1 MSLVA
6 RVPITGVESPE
17 DLETV
22 YDTWADFVWFTLQ
35 RLGVRHADL
44 EDLSHDVFLIAHRRF
59 SEFSGTVKI
68 NAWLFG
74 ICLRVAA
81 NYRRR
86 ARFRHEFA
94 AGSMTQEDG
103 PVVVAPA
110 SARPD
115 QQAARREAERKAQA
129 ILDAMDLT
137 KRAVFV
143 MFELEG
149 KSCQQIASTLGVPIG
164 TVYSR
169 LHGARAYFEK
179 EAAKVASEA
188 HHG

>member
-1 MSLVA
+1 MSSALS
-6 RVPITGVESPE
+6 VPISGVPAPA

-22 YDTWADFVWFTLQ
+22 YDTGARLVWLTLQ

-59 SEFSGTVKI
+59 RELSGTVAV

-86 ARFRHEFA
+86 ARFRRELPAGTMTGDEGPIVA
-94 AGSMTQEDG
+94 APTST
-103 PVVVAPA
+103 
-110 SARPD
+110 RPD
-115 QQAARREAERKAQA
+115 HQAAQREAQQRAQT
-129 ILDAMDLT
+129 ILDGMDLA

-149 KSCQQIASTLGVPIG
+149 LSCLQIATELGVPIG

-169 LHGARAYFEK
+169 LHAARAFFEK
-179 EAAKVASEA
+179 AARNMSEG

>member
-1 MSLVA
+1 MNSAA
-6 RVPITGVESPE
+6 RVPLAGADAPV
-17 DLETV
+17 DLESV
-22 YDTWADFVWFTLQ
+22 YETCAGYVWVSLQ

-44 EDLSHDVFLIAHRRF
+44 EDLSHDVFLVAHKRF
-59 SEFSGTVKI
+59 AEFSGTVKV
-68 NAWLFG
+68 NSWLFG

-86 ARFRHEFA
+86 ARFRHEL
-94 AGSMTQEDG
+94 AGGAMTQEDG
-103 PVVVAPA
+103 VTALAPA

-115 QQAARREAERKAQA
+115 QQALQREAERRAQR
-129 ILDAMDLT
+129 ILDDMDLA

-149 KSCQQIASTLGVPIG
+149 LSCQDIATQLGVPVG

-169 LHGARAYFEK
+169 LHAARSFFEREAEGA
-179 EAAKVASEA
+179 
-188 HHG
+188 